1 MKKNVLTAG
10 LSAVF
15 VSAVFLSASAASAGT
30 IVFDACTENS
40 LCGVLSMQTTL
51 NGGVIDVHVSA
62 GGDYGIF
69 GASGNNR
76 AFGFNV
82 VGSEAGLSIF
92 DVTPGFTFGGTDGQI
107 SGYGDFEYFIDGPH
121 SGNDADLPLDFSV
134 SRTGGFLSDLD
145 LFELN
150 LKLNFAAAHLRF
162 NTDGTTGFVASGL
175 RPENNTA
182 VPEPATMILL
192 GTGLLAAFRARRG

>member
-1 MKKNVLTAG
+1 VKKTLLAVG
-10 LSAVF
+10 L
-15 VSAVFLSASAASAGT
+15 SAVFLSASPAFAAT
-30 IVFDACTENS
+30 IVFDSCTEPS
-40 LCGVLSMQTTL
+40 LCGILSMQTTL
-51 NGGVIDVHVSA
+51 NGGVIDVHVSTT
-62 GGDYGIF
+62 GDYGIF
-69 GASGNNR
+69 GESGNNH

-92 DVTPGFTFGGTDGQI
+92 NLTSGFTFGGTDGQI

-145 LFELN
+145 LFEMN
-150 LKLNFAAAHLRF
+150 EDLNFAAAHLRF
-162 NTDGTTGFVASGL
+162 NPKGPTGFVAANDL
-175 RPENNTA
+175 PANNTP

-192 GTGLLAAFRARRG
+192 GTGLLAAFRARKT

>member
-1 MKKNVLTAG
+1 MKKNAAG
-10 LSAVF
+10 LSALF
-15 VSAVFLSASAASAGT
+15 LSAVFLSASPAYAGT
-30 IVFDACTENS
+30 ILFDSCTEPS
-40 LCGVLSMQTTL
+40 LCGILSMQTTL
-51 NGGVIDVHVSA
+51 NGDVIDVHVSTTS
-62 GGDYGIF
+62 GDYGIF
-69 GASGNNR
+69 GASGNNN

-107 SGYGDFEYFIDGPH
+107 SGYGDFEYFINGPQTGDG
-121 SGNDADLPLDFSV
+121 AALPLDFSV

-150 LKLNFAAAHLRF
+150 DQFNFAAAHLRF
-162 NTDGTTGFVASGL
+162 NPEGPTGFVASGL
-175 RPENNTA
+175 RPENNTT